1 MTIDKKK
8 NQRYNKDTKSNR
20 EEEKMYLISAKNIYT
35 VVTLINRL
43 PDRYLKNGNL
53 YDGVYNTL
61 GKDELEKICSR
72 GIKL

>member
-1 MTIDKKK
+1 MVNPHKNLMDKITNKK
-8 NQRYNKDTKSNR
+8 QGGNK
-20 EEEKMYLISAKNIYT
+20 KMYLISAKDLYT

-61 GKDELEKICSR
+61 SKDELEKICSR